1 VRISASDAALI
12 VSANVSIFVN
22 EVIEQPVLIVPGTIH
37 VSQGEIIHFMV
48 NLTDPD
54 SAADNVT
61 LAASG
66 LPNGA
71 SFDSSTGIF
80 YWNVSSVQPGPYVIT
95 FTATSDGSPAL
106 QDSKIVTVHVDNGN
120 GKCFFCN
127 FFLTARTVLHAST
140 LPTNPW
146 LLLLGSTIG
155 LTTTL
160 AVMTTRARA
169 QLRASRRKVRYAKKE

>member
-1 VRISASDAALI
+1 VRISASDGALV

-37 VSQGEIIHFMV
+37 VSQGEIIQFMV

-66 LPNGA
+66 LPNDA
-71 SFDSSTGIF
+71 SFDPSTGIF
-80 YWNVSSVQPGPYVIT
+80 NWSVSSVQPGPYVIT

-106 QDSKIVTVHVDNGN
+106 QDSKIVTIHVDNGN
-120 GKCFFCN
+120 GKCSFCN
-127 FFLTARTVLHAST
+127 FFSIARTSLQAST
-140 LPTNPW
+140 SSPNFW
-146 LLLLGSTIG
+146 LLILGGVVG

-160 AVMTTRARA
+160 GVKTIRTRSQIRA
-169 QLRASRRKVRYAKKE
+169 YRRSVQ